1 MFVIYHSNS
10 VHSKCFSKHMLV
22 FTNHYSIK
30 IFQKQLFQNFRVHFT
45 IFIDIHTYT
54 TLENIHQITKAEI

>member
-1 MFVIYHSNS
+1 
-10 VHSKCFSKHMLV
+10 MLV